1 MLAVEILL
9 GKAHA
14 RTGTQR
20 LADSRWVVLAT
31 PRFVLVR
38 RVRWTNGRRA
48 TLPPPPWELADS
60 GDAGSASWHHRFWMV
75 EMLNRAEGS
84 SRARGT
90 AMTRMRV
97 DQVGERVCAISSR
110 QMETDCLLVRH
121 AVRLRIIFY
130 RIKSLLFSP
139 FRTTFVL
146 LFEELCII
154 VNNLRRFSSD
164 GSLSYQNVSSSLYV
178 KAPFVFI
185 ICGSLVSAFW
195 NFLFEHTRFFFFFLI
210 DILYA
215 GYFTH
220 FKLCAGDYFW
230 RLPEVHQ
237 YRK

>member
-97 DQVGERVCAISSR
+97 NQVGKRVCAISSR

-121 AVRLRIIFY
+121 AVCLRIIFY

-154 VNNLRRFSSD
+154 VNNLGRFSSD
-164 GSLSYQNVSSSLYV
+164 GFLSYQNVFSSLYV
-178 KAPFVFI
+178 KTLFVFI
-185 ICGSLVSAFW
+185 ICDS
-195 NFLFEHTRFFFFFLI
+195 
-210 DILYA
+210 
-215 GYFTH
+215 
-220 FKLCAGDYFW
+220 
-230 RLPEVHQ
+230 
-237 YRK
+237 